1 MFCEGLKN
9 ENSPLVSI
17 YGALA
22 GLQELGQEVVK
33 IFVVPNIK
41 AISTRFVLYVYTLR
55 SNVIG
60 CNATNDCILISLL
73 HKSFKYF

>member
-1 MFCEGLKN
+1 MISRMFCEGLKN

-33 IFVVPNIK
+33 IFVIPNIR
-41 AISTRFVLYVYTLR
+41 AISNRLVVFDG
-55 SNVIG
+55 S
-60 CNATNDCILISLL
+60 
-73 HKSFKYF
+73 